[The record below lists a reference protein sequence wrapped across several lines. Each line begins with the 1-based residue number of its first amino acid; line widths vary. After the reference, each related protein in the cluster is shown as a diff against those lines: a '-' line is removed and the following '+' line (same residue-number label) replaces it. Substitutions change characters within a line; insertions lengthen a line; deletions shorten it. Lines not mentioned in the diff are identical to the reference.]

1 LRIKN
6 QFWF

>member
-1 LRIKN
+1 MN